1 MISESQ
7 EVATMP
13 EDFHKIVNDFV
24 HDIRN
29 TFPEYNVFIDKW
41 WKEGMDSTSSE
52 YIFNYCLKKYPPR
65 FFDILYQNNDIFKED
80 STTDTEFLPFIHF
93 KNLWSCNISEKTRDT
108 IWKYL
113 QLLLFS
119 IVGSLKNKELFGDT
133 ASMFDNINQDEFK
146 TKLEETITQMQVLF
160 DSNKNADT
168 SLADTPHEIDV
179 NHIPK
184 ASKLQEHI
192 SGMVGIIDGK
202 LGTIAKEI
210 AEETISD
217 MNMNLDDVK
226 DVKDVFEKL
235 FKNPSK
241 LMNMVKSVSN
251 KLDNKVKSGEI
262 NEEDLLLEAGDI
274 MKQMKNMPGIE
285 NIQSLLTQFGVGDL
299 NNIAKSFMN
308 TNANENTDLVPQPKP
323 NARSKKRPAMVSKQ
337 PPKPQY
343 NSPLLTDEEL
353 MELFKK

>member
-1 MISESQ
+1 MISEPQ
-7 EVATMP
+7 EVVTMP
-13 EDFHKIVNDFV
+13 EDFYKIVNDFV

-41 WKEGMDSTSSE
+41 WNEKMDTASSE

-146 TKLEETITQMQVLF
+146 TKLEETITQMQLLF
-160 DSNKNADT
+160 DSNKEDT
-168 SLADTPHEIDV
+168 SVETKHEIDI
-179 NHIPK
+179 NNIPK

-235 FKNPSK
+235 FKNPTK

-285 NIQSLLTQFGVGDL
+285 NIQSLLTQFGVGDI
-299 NNIAKSFMN
+299 NNIAKSFL
-308 TNANENTDLVPQPKP
+308 TANSTDSIPQPQPKP
-323 NARSKKRPAMVSKQ
+323 TLRPKKRSSMVSK

-343 NSPLLTDEEL
+343 NTPLLTDEEL

>member
-1 MISESQ
+1 
-7 EVATMP
+7 
-13 EDFHKIVNDFV
+13 
-24 HDIRN
+24 
-29 TFPEYNVFIDKW
+29 
-41 WKEGMDSTSSE
+41 
-52 YIFNYCLKKYPPR
+52 
-65 FFDILYQNNDIFKED
+65 
-80 STTDTEFLPFIHF
+80 
-93 KNLWSCNISEKTRDT
+93 
-108 IWKYL
+108 
-113 QLLLFS
+113 
-119 IVGSLKNKELFGDT
+119 
-133 ASMFDNINQDEFK
+133 
-146 TKLEETITQMQVLF
+146 MQVLF
-160 DSNKNADT
+160 DSTNKNADT
-168 SLADTPHEIDV
+168 SLETPHEIDM

-308 TNANENTDLVPQPKP
+308 TNSNENMDLVVPQPKA